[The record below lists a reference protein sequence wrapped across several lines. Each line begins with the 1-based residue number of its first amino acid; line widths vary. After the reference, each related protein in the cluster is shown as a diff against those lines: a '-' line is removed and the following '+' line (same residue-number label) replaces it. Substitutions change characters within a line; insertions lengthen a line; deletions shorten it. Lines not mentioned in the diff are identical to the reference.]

1 MIKTIILGL
10 FTIALL
16 IIIYIFGFQFFPAF
30 FLSVKDSIKKSFS
43 RKRGDIPIFNMYGV
57 YIFSGR
63 VGCGKTISM
72 VRRAES
78 IKRKYPRVKVLAN
91 FSCSVADGFISSWQD
106 VVNAENIDENGV
118 NQGVLFL
125 FDEIHLTFDSQGWRN
140 APDNLLE
147 YISLQRHLH
156 KCIFG
161 ASQVWS
167 RVNKIIK
174 EQTDY
179 IVECKSYFNARLITN
194 NCYTNED
201 YQINGTMKDSGH
213 RKRPTV
219 YKDTFVATDKLR
231 SLYDTDEII
240 KGLSLREMSPEEKSN
255 RQLLHAL
262 RDVAKP

>member
-1 MIKTIILGL
+1 MKFL
-10 FTIALL
+10 FFGSL
-16 IIIYIFGFQFFPAF
+16 IIFLFFVHFFWGTSFYKAFPLYIID
-30 FLSVKDSIKKSFS
+30 LIKKVKKNKS
-43 RKRGDIPIFNMYGV
+43 GDPFPFDLYGV
-57 YIFSGR
+57 HIFCGR

-72 VRRAES
+72 VRRAREL
-78 IKRKYPRVKVLAN
+78 KKQFPKLRVLAN
-91 FSCSVADGFISSWQD
+91 FQTDVADGFINSWKD
-106 VVNAENIDENGV
+106 IIDAENIDDNGI

-125 FDEIHLTFDSQGWRN
+125 FDEIHLTFSSQNWRD

-179 IVECKSYFNARLITN
+179 VIECKSYFGSRLIKNT
-194 NCYTNED
+194 CYTNEN
-201 YQINGTMKDSGH
+201 YQINGTQKDSGN
-213 RKRPTV
+213 RKRPKE
-219 YKDTFVATDKLR
+219 YKECFVATDKLR

-240 KGLSLREMSPEEKSN
+240 SGLSVSPVSPSEKLDFRIKDLLRNSSA
-255 RQLLHAL
+255 R
-262 RDVAKP
+262 

>member
-1 MIKTIILGL
+1 MILKISLYLAILV
-10 FTIALL
+10 LL
-16 IIIYIFGFQFFPAF
+16 IFIMIFGFSFFSAF
-30 FLSVKDSIKKSFS
+30 FLSLKDSFVKAFS
-43 RKRGDIPIFNMYGV
+43 RRRGDIPVFNMYGV
-57 YIFSGR
+57 HIFSGR

-72 VRRAES
+72 VRRAQR
-78 IKRKYPRVKVLAN
+78 IKRHYPKVKIYAN
-91 FSCSVADGFISSWQD
+91 FSTPIADGYINSWED
-106 VVNAENIDENGV
+106 IVKIENIDKDGI

-174 EQTDY
+174 EQTDFV
-179 IVECKSYFNARLITN
+179 IECKSYFNARLIIN
-194 NCYTNED
+194 KCYTNED
-201 YQINGTMKDSGH
+201 YQINGTQKDSGQ
-213 RKRPTV
+213 RKRPVV
-219 YKDTFVATDKLR
+219 YKDTFTATDKLR

-240 KGLSLREMSPEEKSN
+240 KGLSICAVSQQEKLNDRLLR
-255 RQLLHAL
+255 AL
-262 RDVAKP
+262 TSVDTA

>member
-1 MIKTIILGL
+1 MSKIIVYLVVL
-10 FTIALL
+10 ALL
-16 IIIYIFGFQFFPAF
+16 IMIMIFGFSFFPAVA
-30 FLSVKDSIKKSFS
+30 LSCKDTIQKAITK
-43 RKRGDIPIFNMYGV
+43 KRGDIPIFDLYGV
-57 YIFSGR
+57 HIFSGR

-72 VRRAES
+72 VRRARS
-78 IKRKYPRVKVLAN
+78 LKRQFPKLKVFAN
-91 FSCSVADGFISSWQD
+91 FQTEVADGYISCWED
-106 VVNAENIDENGV
+106 IIKAENIDENGV

-174 EQTDY
+174 EQTDFV
-179 IVECKSYFNARLITN
+179 IECKSYFNARLIVN
-194 NCYTNED
+194 RCYTNED
-201 YQINGTMKDSGH
+201 YQINGTQKDSGQ
-213 RKRPTV
+213 RKRPIV

-231 SLYDTDEII
+231 GLYDTDEII
-240 KGLSLREMSPEEKSN
+240 KGLSISAVTPEEKLNS
-255 RQLLHAL
+255 RLLRAM
-262 RDVAKP
+262 RDSGTA

>member
-1 MIKTIILGL
+1 MKSIFIGALVVIIFFIG
-10 FTIALL
+10 
-16 IIIYIFGFQFFPAF
+16 IFWGREFYRAFP
-30 FLSVKDSIKKSFS
+30 LYVLDSFKKAKKSKSDESVPF
-43 RKRGDIPIFNMYGV
+43 DLYGV
-57 YIFSGR
+57 HIFCGR

-72 VRRAES
+72 VRRAEQL
-78 IKRKYPRVKVLAN
+78 KRQYPKLRILAN
-91 FSCSVADGFISSWQD
+91 FTTEVADGYINDWRD
-106 VVNAENIDENGV
+106 IIEVENIDENGV

-125 FDEIHLTFDSQGWRN
+125 FDEIHLTFNSQNWRD

-179 IVECKSYFNARLITN
+179 VIECRSYFGARLIKN
-194 NCYTNED
+194 ICYTNEN
-201 YQINGTMKDSGH
+201 YQINGTQKEAGQ
-213 RKRPTV
+213 RKRPKV
-219 YKDTFVATDKLR
+219 YKKCFTATDELR

-240 KGLSLREMSPEEKSN
+240 KGLSVYSTSENEKLDKRLKELLREN
-255 RQLLHAL
+255 DAR
-262 RDVAKP
+262 